1 MNVEGYKKG
10 REALESADYKGAV
23 RDFEAVLTDMEDHQ
37 DQYSNVESYLGL
49 SQVLTSN
56 RNGLLLC
63 RDAASS
69 EKHDG
74 DVFLNLACA
83 EWYCMNR
90 KRALDAIRLGRKV
103 DSENMRLG
111 RALTLLDVR
120 KKNVFGFLPRGHPL
134 NRILGR
140 LFRRAGDE
148 LTVDRLLY

>member
-1 MNVEGYKKG
+1 MNVEVYKKG
-10 REALESADYKGAV
+10 REALKAGDYKGAV
-23 RDFEAVLTDMEDHQ
+23 RDFDTVLKDMEDHQ
-37 DQYSNVESYLGL
+37 DKYNNVVSYLGL
-49 SQVLTSN
+49 SQVLISN

-69 EKHDG
+69 ENQDG
-74 DVFLNLACA
+74 SVFLNLACA

-90 KRALDAIRLGRKV
+90 KRAIDAIRLGCKI
-103 DSENMRLG
+103 DSENAQLK

-120 KKNVFGFLPRGHPL
+120 KKSLLGFLPRDHSL

-148 LTVDRLLY
+148 LTIDRLLY